1 MGATKLQ
8 LRVINVEIQMVTNHQ
23 LHSYQPLETNEQR
36 DIYINIP
43 IAVVWG
49 KHGLPTGKSSM
60 L

>member
-8 LRVINVEIQMVTNHQ
+8 LRVISVEIQMVTNHQ

-43 IAVVWG
+43 IAVVWR
-49 KHGLPTGKSSM
+49 KQGLPTGK
-60 L
+60 